1 MNRAKPES
9 KIQVI
14 DRAAMLLDA
23 ISRYTLP
30 VTLKALSADT
40 NLAPSTAFRIL
51 HSLSDNHFVD
61 RDGSGKYQLSGRL
74 IRLSNHQYN
83 SIDVQKIAK
92 PYMEKLRDKF
102 GETINLTA
110 REGDVVIYVEKSIPN
125 RMMHVQQI
133 IGSRAPLHVTGVGKM
148 MLGMEGKEGISG
160 YAQRTNLPAYTRKT
174 FSTVETLEQ
183 ECFRC
188 VEQGFAFDN
197 EEAEIGVGCIGVLLY
212 DRYGEVVAG
221 LSVSAP
227 IERRKDEWV
236 KDLMK
241 TGKSISI
248 ELGYVKNKPIAT
260 ISKTN
265 E

>member
-1 MNRAKPES
+1 MKRANPES
-9 KIQVI
+9 RIQVI
-14 DRAAMLLDA
+14 DRAALLLDA

-51 HSLSDNHFVD
+51 HSLIDNHFVD
-61 RDGSGKYQLSGRL
+61 RDSAGKYQLTGRL
-74 IRLSNHQYN
+74 MRLSNYHDKD
-83 SIDVQKIAK
+83 IDFRKVAI

-110 REGDVVIYVEKSIPN
+110 REGDVVIYIEKAIPN

-148 MLGMEGKEGISG
+148 MLGMEGQTGING

-174 FSTVETLEQ
+174 FSALESLAA
-183 ECFRC
+183 ECMHC
-188 VEQGFAFDN
+188 VDQGFALDN

-227 IERRKDEWV
+227 IERRKEEWI
-236 KDLMK
+236 KDLVK
-241 TGKSISI
+241 AGKSISI
-248 ELGYVKNKPIAT
+248 ELGYSEN
-260 ISKTN
+260 
-265 E
+265 

>member
-1 MNRAKPES
+1 MKKAKPES
-9 KIQVI
+9 RIQVI

-23 ISRYTLP
+23 ISRYTMP

-51 HSLSDNHFVD
+51 HSLIDNHFVD
-61 RDGSGKYQLSGRL
+61 RDTTGKYQLSGRL
-74 IRLSNHQYN
+74 IRLSSNQN
-83 SIDVQKIAK
+83 TNVDFRKVAI

-110 REGDVVIYVEKSIPN
+110 REGDVVIYVEKAIPN

-148 MLGMEGKEGISG
+148 MLGMDGKEGIRG
-160 YAQRTNLPAYTRKT
+160 YAQRTNLPGYTRKT
-174 FSTVETLEQ
+174 FSTLDILVP
-183 ECFRC
+183 ECLHC

-197 EEAEIGVGCIGVLLY
+197 EEAEMGVGCIGVLLY

-227 IERRKDEWV
+227 IERRKDDWI
-236 KDLMK
+236 KDLVK
-241 TGKSISI
+241 AGKSISA
-248 ELGYVKNKPIAT
+248 ELGYVENQDSP
-260 ISKTN
+260 N
-265 E
+265 